1 MTEKTRAE
9 ISEVMDNGFKY
20 SKEDILQIC
29 NVSERTFRNFLAIQS
44 IAQQDFISVG
54 SSHKQLYTENVLKQ
68 FQAWLMKNQINQ
80 GVQVKQ
86 VKNNIGK
93 VSDIESFKYSKED
106 ICNLC
111 GVADITFKRFL
122 AVSTLNQRDFII
134 VGSSHKQFYNENVLK
149 QFQAWLMKNQINQ
162 GVKVKQV
169 KANVEN
175 NVKLGLSFQE
185 IVASGNIE
193 AMKELTTFAMNA
205 CAEVARNKQLEAEK
219 KALEEQG
226 KQLMLDYQNEKKE
239 HQKDKELVLHK
250 YLTATQIKGTI
261 WKEYGKKIIVSKVIK
276 RIPIE
281 DNDILY
287 KPFTNGNYTGQQPVY
302 HPNVLDKIREIME

>member
-1 MTEKTRAE
+1 MTEKTGTE
-9 ISEVMDNGFKY
+9 ISEVMDNDFKY
-20 SKEDILQIC
+20 SKDDICKIC
-29 NVSERTFRNFLAIQS
+29 GVVEKTFRRYLAETS
-44 IAQQDFISVG
+44 MS
-54 SSHKQLYTENVLKQ
+54 N
-68 FQAWLMKNQINQ
+68 
-80 GVQVKQ
+80 
-86 VKNNIGK
+86 
-93 VSDIESFKYSKED
+93 
-106 ICNLC
+106 
-111 GVADITFKRFL
+111 
-122 AVSTLNQRDFII
+122 RDYMII
-134 VGSSHKQFYNENVLK
+134 GSSHKQFYNENVLK

-162 GVKVKQV
+162 GVQV
-169 KANVEN
+169 RQIKANVEN

-219 KALEEQG
+219 KALEEKG

-250 YLTATQIKGTI
+250 YLTATQIKDTI
-261 WKEYGKKIIVSKVIK
+261 WKEYDKRIIVSKVIK

-287 KPFTNGNYTGQQPVY
+287 KPFINGNYTGQQPVY

>member
-1 MTEKTRAE
+1 MAEKTGTE
-9 ISEVMDNGFKY
+9 ISEAMDNDFKY
-20 SKEDILQIC
+20 SKDDICKIC
-29 NVSERTFRNFLAIQS
+29 GVVEKTFRRYLAETS
-44 IAQQDFISVG
+44 MS
-54 SSHKQLYTENVLKQ
+54 N
-68 FQAWLMKNQINQ
+68 
-80 GVQVKQ
+80 
-86 VKNNIGK
+86 
-93 VSDIESFKYSKED
+93 
-106 ICNLC
+106 
-111 GVADITFKRFL
+111 
-122 AVSTLNQRDFII
+122 RDYMII
-134 VGSSHKQFYNENVLK
+134 GSSHKQFYNENVLK

-162 GVKVKQV
+162 GVQV
-169 KANVEN
+169 RQIKANVEN

-219 KALEEQG
+219 KALEEKG

-250 YLTATQIKGTI
+250 YLTATQIKDTI
-261 WKEYGKKIIVSKVIK
+261 WKEYDKRIIVSKVIK

-287 KPFTNGNYTGQQPVY
+287 KPFINGNYTGQQPVY

>member
-1 MTEKTRAE
+1 MEEIKIMAEETGTE
-9 ISEVMDNGFKY
+9 ISEAMDNDFKY
-20 SKEDILQIC
+20 SKDDICKIC
-29 NVSERTFRNFLAIQS
+29 GVVEKTFRR
-44 IAQQDFISVG
+44 
-54 SSHKQLYTENVLKQ
+54 Y
-68 FQAWLMKNQINQ
+68 
-80 GVQVKQ
+80 
-86 VKNNIGK
+86 
-93 VSDIESFKYSKED
+93 
-106 ICNLC
+106 
-111 GVADITFKRFL
+111 L
-122 AVSTLNQRDFII
+122 AVTSLSNRDSMV

-162 GVKVKQV
+162 GVQVRQV
-169 KANVEN
+169 KANVES

-219 KALEEQG
+219 KMLEEQG

-239 HQKDKELVLHK
+239 HQKDRELVLHK
-250 YLTATQIKGTI
+250 YLTATQIKDTI
-261 WKEYGKKIIVSKVIK
+261 WKEYGKRIIVSKVIK
-276 RIPIE
+276 RIPID

-287 KPFTNGNYTGQQPVY
+287 KPFINGNYTGQQPVY

>member
-1 MTEKTRAE
+1 MEEIKIMTEKTGTE
-9 ISEVMDNGFKY
+9 ISEAMDNDFKY
-20 SKEDILQIC
+20 SKDDILQMC
-29 NVSERTFRNFLAIQS
+29 NVSERTFRSFLAMQP
-44 IAQQDFISVG
+44 IS
-54 SSHKQLYTENVLKQ
+54 
-68 FQAWLMKNQINQ
+68 
-80 GVQVKQ
+80 
-86 VKNNIGK
+86 
-93 VSDIESFKYSKED
+93 
-106 ICNLC
+106 
-111 GVADITFKRFL
+111 
-122 AVSTLNQRDFII
+122 QRDFTST
-134 VGSSHKQFYNENVLK
+134 GSSHKQFYNENVLK

-162 GVKVKQV
+162 GVQVRQV

-193 AMKELTTFAMNA
+193 AMRELTTFAMNA

-226 KQLMLDYQNEKKE
+226 KQLMLDYQNEKNE

-250 YLTATQIKGTI
+250 YLTATQIKDTI
-261 WKEYGKKIIVSKVIK
+261 WKEYGKRIIVSKVIK

-302 HPNVLDKIREIME
+302 HQNVLDKIREIME

>member
-1 MTEKTRAE
+1 MEEIKIMTEKTGTE
-9 ISEVMDNGFKY
+9 ISEVMDNDFKY
-20 SKEDILQIC
+20 SKDDICKIC
-29 NVSERTFRNFLAIQS
+29 GVVEKTFRRYLAGTS
-44 IAQQDFISVG
+44 LS
-54 SSHKQLYTENVLKQ
+54 N
-68 FQAWLMKNQINQ
+68 
-80 GVQVKQ
+80 
-86 VKNNIGK
+86 
-93 VSDIESFKYSKED
+93 
-106 ICNLC
+106 
-111 GVADITFKRFL
+111 
-122 AVSTLNQRDFII
+122 RDSMV

-162 GVKVKQV
+162 GVQVRQV

-226 KQLMLDYQNEKKE
+226 KQLMLYYQNEKKE

-250 YLTATQIKGTI
+250 YLTATQIKDTI
-261 WKEYGKKIIVSKVIK
+261 WKEYGKRIIVSKVIK
-276 RIPIE
+276 RIPID

>member
-1 MTEKTRAE
+1 MTEKTGTE
-9 ISEVMDNGFKY
+9 ISEVMDNDFKY
-20 SKEDILQIC
+20 SKDDILQMC
-29 NVSERTFRNFLAIQS
+29 SVSERTFRSFLAMQP
-44 IAQQDFISVG
+44 IAQQDFTSIG
-54 SSHKQLYTENVLKQ
+54 PRNKHYYNENVLKQ

-80 GVQVKQ
+80 GVQV
-86 VKNNIGK
+86 N
-93 VSDIESFKYSKED
+93 
-106 ICNLC
+106 
-111 GVADITFKRFL
+111 
-122 AVSTLNQRDFII
+122 
-134 VGSSHKQFYNENVLK
+134 
-149 QFQAWLMKNQINQ
+149 
-162 GVKVKQV
+162 QV

-250 YLTATQIKGTI
+250 YLTATQIKDAI
-261 WKEYGKKIIVSKVIK
+261 WKEYGKRIIVSKIIK

-287 KPFTNGNYTGQQPVY
+287 KPFMNGNYTGQQPVY

>member
-1 MTEKTRAE
+1 MTEKTRTE
-9 ISEVMDNGFKY
+9 ISEAMDNDFKY
-20 SKEDILQIC
+20 SKDDILQIC
-29 NVSERTFRNFLAIQS
+29 NVSERTFRSFLAMQP
-44 IAQQDFISVG
+44 IAQQDFTS
-54 SSHKQLYTENVLKQ
+54 
-68 FQAWLMKNQINQ
+68 
-80 GVQVKQ
+80 
-86 VKNNIGK
+86 IGPRNK
-93 VSDIESFKYSKED
+93 HY
-106 ICNLC
+106 
-111 GVADITFKRFL
+111 
-122 AVSTLNQRDFII
+122 
-134 VGSSHKQFYNENVLK
+134 YNENVLK

-162 GVKVKQV
+162 GIKVEQV
-169 KANVEN
+169 KTNIEN

-219 KALEEQG
+219 KVLEEQG

-250 YLTATQIKGTI
+250 YLTATQIKNII

-302 HPNVLDKIREIME
+302 HPNVLDKICEII